1 MYFTC
6 CNHLFIMPR
15 RNSSCCSSTT
25 KTCEKR
31 KSNRLLRP
39 ADGKVISLQP
49 RSIQTLHVHP
59 VISKYG

>member
-1 MYFTC
+1 MYFVC
-6 CNHLFIMPR
+6 FNHLFIMPR
-15 RNSSCCSSTT
+15 RNCLCAT

-39 ADGKVISLQP
+39 PDGKVISLQP
-49 RSIQTLHVHP
+49 RSIITLHVHP